1 MKSLKVMLLG
11 ASLLMLSACG
21 QQVQKESEGTV
32 TEKSNSEAVI
42 ETILSRRS
50 VRKYKKAQISDED
63 LYLILQA
70 GTYAASGRGLQPCTI
85 VVIQDTDTLA
95 RLSALNAKIMGTT
108 SDPMYGAP
116 TVLLVLAD
124 MEKSP
129 NAWSDGCLILG
140 NLMNAAASL
149 HLGSCWI
156 NRAKEEFETPEGKA
170 LLKEWGLPEHLVGVG
185 HCIVGYGDG
194 PAADPNRHDTLRKPL
209 SATVFHERF

>member
-1 MKSLKVMLLG
+1 MPYNDNKIATKYFYLGVNVM
-11 ASLLMLSACG
+11 
-21 QQVQKESEGTV
+21 
-32 TEKSNSEAVI
+32 N
-42 ETILSRRS
+42 ETIHTLITRRS

-85 VVIQDTDTLA
+85 VVIQDTDT
-95 RLSALNAKIMGTT
+95 
-108 SDPMYGAP
+108 
-116 TVLLVLAD
+116 LAD

-194 PAADPNRHDTLRKPL
+194 PEPAAAPRKPDFIKF
-209 SATVFHERF
+209 VK

>member
-1 MKSLKVMLLG
+1 M
-11 ASLLMLSACG
+11 
-21 QQVQKESEGTV
+21 
-32 TEKSNSEAVI
+32 
-42 ETILSRRS
+42 
-50 VRKYKKAQISDED
+50 
-63 LYLILQA
+63 ILQA
-70 GTYAASGRGLQPCTI
+70 GTYAASGHGLQPCTI

-124 MEKSP
+124 MENPPMPGPMLSHP
-129 NAWSDGCLILG
+129 GQPHERRCVPAPR
-140 NLMNAAASL
+140 
-149 HLGSCWI
+149 SCWI

-194 PAADPNRHDTLRKPL
+194 PEPAAAPRKPDFIKF
-209 SATVFHERF
+209 VK

>member
-1 MKSLKVMLLG
+1 M
-11 ASLLMLSACG
+11 
-21 QQVQKESEGTV
+21 
-32 TEKSNSEAVI
+32 N
-42 ETILSRRS
+42 ETIHTLITRRS

-70 GTYAASGRGLQPCTI
+70 GTYAASGHGLQPCTI

-156 NRAKEEFETPEGKA
+156 NRAKEAFETKEGKA
-170 LLKEWGLPEHLVGVG
+170 LKAAWGIEETYVGIGNCILGYVKGELPAPAPRKADY
-185 HCIVGYGDG
+185 IV
-194 PAADPNRHDTLRKPL
+194 
-209 SATVFHERF
+209 TV

>member
-1 MKSLKVMLLG
+1 M
-11 ASLLMLSACG
+11 
-21 QQVQKESEGTV
+21 
-32 TEKSNSEAVI
+32 N
-42 ETILSRRS
+42 ETIHTLITRRS
-50 VRKYKKAQISDED
+50 VRRYKKAQISDED

-70 GTYAASGRGLQPCTI
+70 GTYAASGHGLQPCTI

-170 LLKEWGLPEHLVGVG
+170 LLKEWA
-185 HCIVGYGDG
+185 CRNTSS
-194 PAADPNRHDTLRKPL
+194 A
-209 SATVFHERF
+209 SATASSAMATGRNRLPLRGNQISSNLLNK

>member
-1 MKSLKVMLLG
+1 M
-11 ASLLMLSACG
+11 
-21 QQVQKESEGTV
+21 
-32 TEKSNSEAVI
+32 N
-42 ETILSRRS
+42 ETIHTLITRRS

-70 GTYAASGRGLQPCTI
+70 GTYAASGHGLQPCTI

-95 RLSALNAKIMGTT
+95 RLSTLNAKIMGTT

-129 NAWSDGCLILG
+129 NAWSDDCLILD
-140 NLMNAAASL
+140 
-149 HLGSCWI
+149 LGSCWI

-185 HCIVGYGDG
+185 HCIVGYSDG
-194 PAADPNRHDTLRKPL
+194 PEPTAAPRKPDFIK
-209 SATVFHERF
+209 VVK

>member
-1 MKSLKVMLLG
+1 MPYNDNKIATKYFYLGVNVM
-11 ASLLMLSACG
+11 
-21 QQVQKESEGTV
+21 
-32 TEKSNSEAVI
+32 N
-42 ETILSRRS
+42 ETIHTLITRRS

-108 SDPMYGAP
+108 NDPMYGAP

-156 NRAKEEFETPEGKA
+156 NRAKEEFETREF
-170 LLKEWGLPEHLVGVG
+170 
-185 HCIVGYGDG
+185 
-194 PAADPNRHDTLRKPL
+194 DT
-209 SATVFHERF
+209 

>member
-1 MKSLKVMLLG
+1 M
-11 ASLLMLSACG
+11 
-21 QQVQKESEGTV
+21 
-32 TEKSNSEAVI
+32 N
-42 ETILSRRS
+42 ETIHTLITRRS

-108 SDPMYGAP
+108 NDPMYGAP

-156 NRAKEEFETPEGKA
+156 NQLRWLQGNPVLTAYLQELGMKEDEAVYASLSLGYPDTPD
-170 LLKEWGLPEHLVGVG
+170 GLP
-185 HCIVGYGDG
+185 
-194 PAADPNRHDTLRKPL
+194 NRRVVPVTGNPVTYVD
-209 SATVFHERF
+209 

>member
-1 MKSLKVMLLG
+1 MPYNDNKIATKYFYLGVNVM
-11 ASLLMLSACG
+11 
-21 QQVQKESEGTV
+21 
-32 TEKSNSEAVI
+32 N
-42 ETILSRRS
+42 ETIHTLITRRS

-95 RLSALNAKIMGTT
+95 RLSALNAKIMG
-108 SDPMYGAP
+108 
-116 TVLLVLAD
+116 
-124 MEKSP
+124 
-129 NAWSDGCLILG
+129 

-194 PAADPNRHDTLRKPL
+194 PEPAAAPRKPDFIKF
-209 SATVFHERF
+209 VK

>member
-1 MKSLKVMLLG
+1 MIQQESYLKVAGIIGNLQITFLLNHNS
-11 ASLLMLSACG
+11 APPYFAFSIISTTRQHLSLD
-21 QQVQKESEGTV
+21 
-32 TEKSNSEAVI
+32 
-42 ETILSRRS
+42 R
-50 VRKYKKAQISDED
+50 KKAQISDED

-70 GTYAASGRGLQPCTI
+70 GTYAASGHGLQPCTI

-108 SDPMYGAP
+108 SAPMYGAP

-149 HLGSCWI
+149 HQIG
-156 NRAKEEFETPEGKA
+156 RA
-170 LLKEWGLPEHLVGVG
+170 HV
-185 HCIVGYGDG
+185 
-194 PAADPNRHDTLRKPL
+194 
-209 SATVFHERF
+209 